1 MFTEEKHII
10 MQKLIVENVEKVVRA
25 AIFVDESF
33 SGEHRFGTIP
43 APPFN
48 RN

>member
-1 MFTEEKHII
+1 MCTEAKYII
-10 MQKLIVENVEKVVRA
+10 MQKLIVENVEKVVKA
-25 AIFVDESF
+25 AIFVDERF

-43 APPFN
+43 APQFN